1 MEKKVKPDL
10 SSSSKQPQA
19 RRRYEAP
26 NRRAAAEQTRRQIL
40 EAARRLFLERG
51 YVATSMAAIAA
62 AAGVSHETV
71 YAGFGPKPA
80 LFRYLIEIA
89 LSGTDAPVPAL
100 ERASTRDIQAEP
112 DPSRRLEMFARV
124 IRLIQE
130 RLAPLFDVL
139 REGARTDSDLKAYL
153 DELNERHAGN
163 MRAFAAHLAEAGGL
177 RNDLSIELAGDVIW
191 VMTSV
196 EFFLL
201 CVRDR
206 GWSSDFFE
214 HWFADALKRLLLPGE
229 V

>member
-1 MEKKVKPDL
+1 MEKKVKPVL
-10 SSSSKQPQA
+10 SNNDQRPRA
-19 RRRYEAP
+19 RRHYEAP
-26 NRRAAAEQTRRQIL
+26 RRRAAADQTRRHIL

-71 YAGFGPKPA
+71 YAAFGPKPA

-100 ERASTRDIQAEP
+100 ERASTREMQAEP
-112 DPSRRLEMFARV
+112 DPSQRLEMFARV

-139 REGARTDSDLKAYL
+139 REGARTDPDLKACL
-153 DELNERHAGN
+153 DELSERHVGH
-163 MRAFAAHLAEAGGL
+163 MRAFAANLAAVGGL
-177 RNDLSIELAGDVIW
+177 GEGLSIEMAGDVIW
-191 VMTSV
+191 IMTSV

-201 CVRDR
+201 CVRER
-206 GWSSDFFE
+206 GWTADFFE
-214 HWFADALKRLLLPGE
+214 QWLADALKRLLLLTKA
-229 V
+229 

>member
-1 MEKKVKPDL
+1 MKKKVKTVL
-10 SSSSKQPQA
+10 SNDGQQSRAP
-19 RRRYEAP
+19 RRYDAP
-26 NRRAAAEQTRRQIL
+26 RRRAAAQQTRRDIL
-40 EAARRLFLERG
+40 DAARRLFLERG

-71 YAGFGPKPA
+71 YAAFGPKPA

-100 ERASTRDIQAEP
+100 ERASTRDMQAEP

-163 MRAFAAHLAEAGGL
+163 MRAFAAHLAAVGGL
-177 RNDLSIELAGDVIW
+177 RDDLSIKMAGDVIW
-191 VMTSV
+191 IMTSV

>member
-1 MEKKVKPDL
+1 MEKKVKTV
-10 SSSSKQPQA
+10 SSNNDQRLQA

-26 NRRAAAEQTRRQIL
+26 NRRAAADQTRRQII

-71 YAGFGPKPA
+71 YAAFGPKPV

-100 ERASTRDIQAEP
+100 ERASTRDMQAEP
-112 DPSRRLEMFARV
+112 DPSRRLEMFAHV

-139 REGARTDSDLKAYL
+139 REGARTDPDLKAYQ
-153 DELNERHAGN
+153 DELSERHLGH
-163 MRAFAAHLAEAGGL
+163 MRAFAAHLAAVGGL
-177 RNDLSIELAGDVIW
+177 GDGLSIEMAGDVIW
-191 VMTSV
+191 IMTSV

-201 CVRDR
+201 CVRER
-206 GWSSDFFE
+206 SWTPDFFE
-214 HWFADALKRLLLPGE
+214 QWLADALKRLLLPRK

>member
-10 SSSSKQPQA
+10 STSSKQPQA

-26 NRRAAAEQTRRQIL
+26 NRRAAAEQTRRYIL
-40 EAARRLFLERG
+40 EAAPRLFLERA
-51 YVATSMAAIAA
+51 VMATTIAAIAQ

-71 YAGFGPKPA
+71 YAAFGSKPA

-89 LSGTDAPVPAL
+89 LSGTEAPVPAL
-100 ERASTRDIQAEP
+100 ERASTRDMQAEP
-112 DPSRRLEMFARV
+112 DPSRRLEMFAHV

-130 RLAPLFDVL
+130 RLAPVFDVL
-139 REGARTDSDLKAYL
+139 REGARTEQDLKACL
-153 DELNERHAGN
+153 EEVSERHVGH
-163 MRAFAAHLAEAGGL
+163 MRAFAAHLAEVGGL
-177 RNDLSIELAGDVIW
+177 RDDLSFELAGDVIW
-191 VMTSV
+191 IMTSV

-206 GWSSDFFE
+206 RWTADFFE
-214 HWFADALKRLLLPGE
+214 QWLADALKRLLLPRE

>member
-1 MEKKVKPDL
+1 MEKKVKTV
-10 SSSSKQPQA
+10 SSNNDQRPRA

-26 NRRAAAEQTRRQIL
+26 NRRAAADQTRRQIV

-71 YAGFGPKPA
+71 YAAFGPKPA

-100 ERASTRDIQAEP
+100 ERASTRDMQAEP

-124 IRLIQE
+124 IRLIQA

-139 REGARTDSDLKAYL
+139 REGARTDPDLKACL
-153 DELNERHAGN
+153 DELSERHAGH
-163 MRAFAAHLAEAGGL
+163 MRAFAANLAVVGGL
-177 RNDLSIELAGDVIW
+177 REDLSIEMAGDVIW
-191 VMTSV
+191 IMTSV

-201 CVRDR
+201 CVRER
-206 GWSSDFFE
+206 GWTADFFE
-214 HWFADALKRLLLPGE
+214 QWLAEALKRLLLPTK

>member
-1 MEKKVKPDL
+1 MEKKVKLVL
-10 SSSSKQPQA
+10 SNNDQRPRA

-26 NRRAAAEQTRRQIL
+26 NRRAAAVQTRRRIL
-40 EAARRLFLERG
+40 EAARWLFLERG

-71 YAGFGPKPA
+71 YAAFGPKPA

-100 ERASTRDIQAEP
+100 ERASTRDMQAEP

-139 REGARTDSDLKAYL
+139 REGARTDPDLKACL
-153 DELNERHAGN
+153 DELSERHVGH
-163 MRAFAAHLAEAGGL
+163 MRAFAANLAAVGGL
-177 RNDLSIELAGDVIW
+177 CDGLSIEMAGDVIW
-191 VMTSV
+191 IMTSV

-206 GWSSDFFE
+206 GWTADFFE
-214 HWFADALKRLLLPGE
+214 QWLADALKRLLLPRK

>member
-1 MEKKVKPDL
+1 MKKKVKTVL
-10 SSSSKQPQA
+10 SNDGQQSRA
-19 RRRYEAP
+19 RRRYDAP
-26 NRRAAAEQTRRQIL
+26 RRRAAAEQTRWQIV

-62 AAGVSHETV
+62 TAEVSHETV
-71 YAGFGPKPA
+71 YAAFGPKPA

-89 LSGTDAPVPAL
+89 LSGIEAPVPAL
-100 ERASTRDIQAEP
+100 ERASTREMQAEP
-112 DPSRRLEMFARV
+112 DPSHRLEMFARV

-153 DELNERHAGN
+153 DELSERHAGH
-163 MRAFAAHLAEAGGL
+163 MRAFAANLAAVGGL
-177 RNDLSIELAGDVIW
+177 RDNLSIETAGDVIW
-191 VMTSV
+191 IMTSV

-201 CVRDR
+201 CVQER
-206 GWSSDFFE
+206 GWTPDFFE
-214 HWFADALKRLLLPGE
+214 QWLADALQRLLLPRH

>member
-1 MEKKVKPDL
+1 MEKKVKTA
-10 SSSSKQPQA
+10 SSKNDQRPQA

-26 NRRAAAEQTRRQIL
+26 NRRVAADQTRRQII
-40 EAARRLFLERG
+40 EVAHRLFLERG

-71 YAGFGPKPA
+71 YAAFGPKPA
-80 LFRYLIEIA
+80 LFRYLVEIA

-100 ERASTRDIQAEP
+100 ERASTRDMQAEP

-130 RLAPLFDVL
+130 RLASLFDVL
-139 REGARTDSDLKAYL
+139 REGARTDPDLKACL
-153 DELNERHAGN
+153 DELSERHVGN
-163 MRAFAAHLAEAGGL
+163 MRAFAANLAAVEGL
-177 RNDLSIELAGDVIW
+177 RDDLSIEMAGDVIW
-191 VMTSV
+191 IMTSV

-206 GWSSDFFE
+206 GWTADFFE
-214 HWFADALKRLLLPGE
+214 QWLADALKRLLLPGK